1 MMSEI
6 SLMFAMYSPERG
18 NITDGALPAKMFEAA
33 AFGRPSIVNAKTLMG
48 EICETENLGTS
59 VTWGD
64 STSLSS
70 AILERLGTTVDLSID
85 EDRERKRFLRVINEL
100 LD

>member
-1 MMSEI
+1 M
-6 SLMFAMYSPERG
+6 
-18 NITDGALPAKMFEAA
+18 PAKMFEAA
-33 AFGRPSIVNAKTLMG
+33 AFGRPSIVNANTPMS

-59 VTWGD
+59 VAWGD
-64 STSLSS
+64 SASLSS

-85 EDRERKRFLRVINEL
+85 EDRERKRFLRVFNEL